1 MRCFPQALLRA
12 AFLAIGL
19 GTSGAGAQDA
29 ISAAEKLLFQTDHLK
44 NVAPPATLSY
54 AFRKRGSAE
63 SGFEDAAELR
73 VRALDGAKHASVTFL
88 SAERK
93 SACPEVTHAEGN
105 PVLLCFLE
113 RDIRE
118 MQRLTGGKPG
128 YFRRAIR
135 LALAR
140 SAKVVRTR
148 VSFGGRSLAADEITV
163 IPYADDPLKD
173 RIGKYA
179 SKTYVFTLSAEVPG
193 GVHSVRTFVPPPE
206 GNSSEAPLLEERL
219 TLVGRRA
226 PRGEKA
232 R

>member
-1 MRCFPQALLRA
+1 VPCIPLLRA

-19 GTSGAGAQDA
+19 ATSGAGAQDA

-54 AFRKRGSAE
+54 AFRKTGSAE
-63 SGFEDAAELR
+63 TGFDDTVELR
-73 VRALDGAKHASVTFL
+73 VRVLEGVKQASVTFL

-93 SACPEVTHAEGN
+93 TACPEVTRAEGN

-118 MQRLTGGKPG
+118 MERLTGGKSG

-140 SAKVVRTR
+140 SAR
-148 VSFGGRSLAADEITV
+148 VARSRLSFGGRELAANEITV
-163 IPYADDPLKD
+163 VPYADDPLKD

-179 SKTYVFTLSAEVPG
+179 TKTYVFTLSAEVPG
-193 GVHSVRTFVPPPE
+193 GVHSVRTFVPPAE
-206 GNSSEAPLLEERL
+206 GTSNEAPLLEERL
-219 TLVGRRA
+219 TLVGRRPPA
-226 PRGEKA
+226 AVIR
-232 R
+232 

>member
-1 MRCFPQALLRA
+1 MRCFPRALLGA

-19 GTSGAGAQDA
+19 ATSGAGAQDT
-29 ISAAEKLLFQTDHLK
+29 ISAAEKLLFQTDHLE

-54 AFRKRGSAE
+54 AFRKTGSAE
-63 SGFEDAAELR
+63 TGFDDTVELR
-73 VRALDGAKHASVTFL
+73 VRALDGAKQASVTFL
-88 SAERK
+88 SAQRK
-93 SACPEVTHAEGN
+93 TACPEVTHAEGN

-118 MQRLTGGKPG
+118 MERLTGGKSG

-140 SAKVVRTR
+140 SAKVARTR
-148 VSFGGRSLAADEITV
+148 VSYGGRELGGNEITV
-163 IPYADDPLKD
+163 GPYADDPLKD

-179 SKTYVFTLSAEVPG
+179 TKTYVFTLSAEVPG
-193 GVHSVRTFVPPPE
+193 GIHSVRTFVPAPA
-206 GNSSEAPLLEERL
+206 GSSDDTPLLEERL